1 MSLYTDIEAEIV
13 ARLTPFKAQGFNVLA
28 LPEVQADYEKPF
40 LNGRIT
46 VAYHSSEFDKPQSTE
61 QISQWEEIRVIVG
74 IEARSLRGTGKGIYD
89 MMALV
94 RKYLIGF
101 IPTDCER
108 MWAKEAGLKKA
119 EYENNVWTYYAIFC
133 TKALAVE
140 DYTETLIADESTLYT
155 YENTL
160 TGADFSTE
168 NP

>member
-61 QISQWEEIRVIVG
+61 QVSQWEQINFIIAVESTKLRVEG
-74 IEARSLRGTGKGIYD
+74 RGIYD
-89 MMALV
+89 LMATI
-94 RKYLIGF
+94 RRYLIGF
-101 IPTDCER
+101 QPSNCDR

-119 EYENNVWTYYAIFC
+119 EYDNNLWTYYAIYC
-133 TKALAVE
+133 TKTLAVE
-140 DYTETLIADESTLYT
+140 DYTEEFIADGLELVS
-155 YENTL
+155 YENSL
-160 TGADFSTE
+160 TGNNFDTE